1 MNKSILSNKKAMEK
15 SHLFGCMQVFI
26 SVTDSGSF
34 SESARQLGLSQPSIS
49 RQINQLE
56 TYLGVRLLQRTTR
69 KLSLTE
75 AGQVYYEK
83 AKSIQRDVIEA
94 EQSIAGFKETP
105 SGLLKVAAPFT
116 WADIIITPYMGEF
129 LRQYPDITLNI
140 ECNDQFQ
147 DVVEDRLDLVIRVG
161 ILVDSSY
168 IAIPLAQVRMVLC
181 ATPEYLAQNGTPQIP
196 ADLQHHKFIVY
207 ETFNQWVF
215 TNKHRQ
221 VQLLEVIGSVTTNTV
236 TVMLS
241 AARQHLGLTVLPDVL
256 INELLHQGHL
266 VEVMPAQSV
275 AIKNI
280 PINQL
285 FALYSNRKHLPAK
298 VRAFIDFYREKF
310 ISKSA
315 PIR

>member
-1 MNKSILSNKKAMEK
+1 MEK
-15 SHLFGCMQVFI
+15 NHLFGCMQVFI
-26 SVTDSGSF
+26 SVANSGSF
-34 SESARQLGLSQPSIS
+34 SESARRLGLSQPSVS

-83 AKSIQRDVIEA
+83 TKSIQRDVIEA

-105 SGLLKVAAPFT
+105 SGILKIAAPFT
-116 WADIIITPYMGEF
+116 WADVIITPYMGEF

-140 ECNDQFQ
+140 ECNDRFQ

-168 IAIPLAQVRMVLC
+168 IAVPLANVRMVLC
-181 ATPEYLAQNGTPQIP
+181 ATPEYLAQYGTPQIP
-196 ADLQHHKFIVY
+196 ADLHHHKFIVY
-207 ETFNQWVF
+207 ETHNQWLF
-215 TNKHRQ
+215 TQHKQ
-221 VQLLEVIGSVTTNTV
+221 VQPLEVTGSVTTNTV

-241 AARQHLGLTVLPDVL
+241 AAQQHIGLTVLPDVL
-256 INELLHQGHL
+256 INELLHQGVL
-266 VEVMPAQSV
+266 VEVMPMQSV
-275 AIKNI
+275 AIKNL
-280 PINQL
+280 PMNQL

-310 ISKSA
+310 AQKSTNTHLNE
-315 PIR
+315 